1 MTTIAPASELVALRS
16 GLVVPVMALRVLWG
30 LEERDFDV
38 RLADDGALLVAPGSK
53 LTTADRRAIAQHR
66 DALREL
72 VAYCDGPTAARV
84 VVTGANQ

>member
-1 MTTIAPASELVALRS
+1 MPTIAPVSELVTLRG
-16 GLVVPVMALRVLWG
+16 GLVVPVEALRVLWL

-53 LTTADRRAIAQHR
+53 LTTDDRAAIAQHR

-72 VAYCDGPTAARV
+72 VAYCDGPTADQV
-84 VVTGANQ
+84 L